1 MNKEKTFANILEEK
15 KISGYR
21 LSKTSGISQSAIA
34 AWVSGSRDIL
44 KAELSSV
51 IKICKALDMTV
62 EELENRLK

>member
-1 MNKEKTFANILEEK
+1 MNKFKILLEEK
-15 KISGYR
+15 NITGYR
-21 LSKTSGISQSAIA
+21 LAKVSGVPQSAIA